1 MGAPAYIN
9 YHVDAFLKNHNFYN
23 IRLPKTLLG
32 STVRINDENTTIYW
46 HSLLKT
52 KHPNDT
58 KRGGAGMYFKESLPL
73 IKRIDLTT
81 RKECSLTVVNEKN
94 KKHFFLMSTSQNHND
109 LEQFYTDF
117 DLFFPVLISSSNLLN
132 YFIGF

>member
-23 IRLPKTLLG
+23 ISLPKTLLG
-32 STVRINDENTTIYW
+32 STVPINDENTTIYW
-46 HSLLKT
+46 YSLLKA

-81 RKECSLTVVNEKN
+81 RKERYLTVVNEKN
-94 KKHFFLMSTSQNHND
+94 KKHFFLMSPSQNHND
-109 LEQFYTDF
+109 VILY
-117 DLFFPVLISSSNLLN
+117 
-132 YFIGF
+132 